1 MRNIYVSSTIT
12 SWYCDRS
19 RWSTLTTSRDN
30 DTPGHRSL
38 ISLNHP
44 GLIASISLFPPLVLG
59 SPHRLSVHGFEIQ
72 LEVDSVGRL
81 IVAEENKSAN
91 FFMRPNMF
99 PYDTDRH
106 FHYNS
111 GAGNLKE
118 EMAKLVCH
126 SCIRAAGIHCIA
138 CFPRITVLLFVTLLT
153 FSPKKQFLLWMGEK
167 ELLLLIAKGNNRRFK
182 HFVLLFNV
190 KILYATILWK
200 RCNRQQV

>member
-1 MRNIYVSSTIT
+1 M
-12 SWYCDRS
+12 
-19 RWSTLTTSRDN
+19 TTSRDN

-44 GLIASISLFPPLVLG
+44 GLIASISPFSASCSRFTTPV
-59 SPHRLSVHGFEIQ
+59 SVHGFEIQ
-72 LEVDSVGRL
+72 LEVDTVGRL
-81 IVAEENKSAN
+81 IVDEENKSAN

-126 SCIRAAGIHCIA
+126 SCIRAASIQLLTRYIA
-138 CFPRITVLLFVTLLT
+138 CFPRIRVVVCHVINLF
-153 FSPKKQFLLWMGEK
+153 PEKKSFCCEW
-167 ELLLLIAKGNNRRFK
+167 
-182 HFVLLFNV
+182 V
-190 KILYATILWK
+190 K
-200 RCNRQQV
+200 RSSC

>member
-44 GLIASISLFPPLVLG
+44 GLIASISPFSVSCSRLFT
-59 SPHRLSVHGFEIQ
+59 PHRCSVHGFEIQ
-72 LEVDSVGRL
+72 LEVDTVGRL
-81 IVAEENKSAN
+81 IVDEENKSAN

-106 FHYNS
+106 FHYNC

-126 SCIRAAGIHCIA
+126 SCIRAASIQ
-138 CFPRITVLLFVTLLT
+138 LLT
-153 FSPKKQFLLWMGEK
+153 RYTWLAFHVIIRVVVCHVINLFPEKKKTVFVVVNGWKGVVFVVN
-167 ELLLLIAKGNNRRFK
+167 AKGNNR
-182 HFVLLFNV
+182 V
-190 KILYATILWK
+190 KI
-200 RCNRQQV
+200 